1 MSWSKIIKKLVK
13 IFLNSLKQTTRVITV
28 ITIIRT
34 EVASLTVVATIITET
49 IMEIITKWVSE
60 TAIMDSL
67 TMATK
72 MVTATEVIEANRTI
86 MGSKIITITVTSLR
100 DRKMATVVLN
110 NLRNS
115 VSSTQRK
122 TTELIKN
129 LSIFTDSSF

>member
-1 MSWSKIIKKLVK
+1 M
-13 IFLNSLKQTTRVITV
+13 NSLKQTTRVITV